1 MENNNAE
8 KLVKYDFKQYHWK
21 EYVDGA
27 KSIAEAICPQYPWKK
42 YENGV
47 CPGAWLA
54 EKASAVEAVPDAVD
68 LMCYYKISGC
78 FGVDCDSEDH
88 IRKIY
93 EKYQWVKEW
102 GSENVC
108 GDTMNSHARPVRLY
122 LRLFGEKHYPDAIRE
137 KKVIGEEHLFI
148 SDQEER
154 YKNHGSHWEAV
165 ILERGTP
172 KEPLPKELIDY
183 IKAVHTI
190 GNFIPVPH
198 GFNKPRGSGCSHD
211 YWDLALQTI
220 YDFYHHNCDTGAKF
234 SLRWLLKGDQQ
245 SIANCSQWL
254 NSFGEGEKGW
264 NKFVEQNYL
273 KPFLKNDMQPMQ
285 LWEGHFNG
293 AVDPSEEKLI
303 RFFTRAT
310 DCIVERGKLIVK
322 ELGVEEL

>member
-1 MENNNAE
+1 MENKNVE

-21 EYVDGA
+21 EYVAGA
-27 KSIAEAICPQYPWKK
+27 KSIANAI
-42 YENGV
+42 

-54 EKASAVEAVPDAVD
+54 KKASKVKAVPDAVD

-93 EKYQWVKEW
+93 EKYQWVKKW

-108 GDTMNSHARPVRLY
+108 GDTMNSYARPVRLY
-122 LRLFGEKHYPDAIRE
+122 LRLFGEKHYPDAIKG
-137 KKVIGEEHLFI
+137 KKVIGEKYTFI
-148 SDQEER
+148 SDQAGR
-154 YKNHGSHWEAV
+154 YKNQGSHWEAV

-198 GFNKPRGSGCSHD
+198 GFNSHRGLGCSHD
-211 YWDLALQTI
+211 YWDLALLAI

-234 SLRWLLKGDQQ
+234 SLRWLLQGDQQ
-245 SIANCSQWL
+245 SVANCSQWL
-254 NSFGEGEKGW
+254 SSFGEGKKGW

-273 KPFLKNDMQPMQ
+273 GPFLKNDMQ

-293 AVDPSEEKLI
+293 AVDPSEENLI
-303 RFFTRAT
+303 SFFTRAT
-310 DCIVERGKLIVK
+310 ECIVERGKLIVT
-322 ELGVEEL
+322 ELGVEELGKELPDLHLL